1 MNRSAL
7 IAVLLT
13 LTLAACGEK
22 AAETV
27 PAPVAPA
34 PVVEQAPATEP
45 AAGSEA
51 APAAA
56 PAEGAEAAP
65 AAAPAPAAAK

>member
-22 AAETV
+22 AAEV
-27 PAPVAPA
+27 APVPVAPA
-34 PVVEQAPATEP
+34 PVVEQAPVTEP
-45 AAGSEA
+45 AAGTEA
-51 APAAA
+51 APATE
-56 PAEGAEAAP
+56 PAAAP

>member
-13 LTLAACGEK
+13 LSLAACGEK
-22 AAETV
+22 ADETAS
-27 PAPVAPA
+27 AP
-34 PVVEQAPATEP
+34 
-45 AAGSEA
+45 A

-56 PAEGAEAAP
+56 PAAP
-65 AAAPAPAAAK
+65 AAAPAADQPAATSAAPAPAAPADADKK